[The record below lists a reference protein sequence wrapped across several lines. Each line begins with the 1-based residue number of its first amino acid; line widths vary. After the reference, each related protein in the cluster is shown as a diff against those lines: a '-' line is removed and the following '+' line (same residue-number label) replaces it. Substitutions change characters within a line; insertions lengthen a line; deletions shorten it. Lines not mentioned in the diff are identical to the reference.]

1 MFTAVSFIMTKIV
14 KSNLNNSK
22 IFKLIYQ
29 FMVILKYDHLKLT
42 EIFKCVS
49 SSFGHVEQ
57 HPNFV
62 KKYVYA

>member
-1 MFTAVSFIMTKIV
+1 MFTVVSFIMTKIV

-49 SSFGHVEQ
+49 SSFGHVE
-57 HPNFV
+57 
-62 KKYVYA
+62 